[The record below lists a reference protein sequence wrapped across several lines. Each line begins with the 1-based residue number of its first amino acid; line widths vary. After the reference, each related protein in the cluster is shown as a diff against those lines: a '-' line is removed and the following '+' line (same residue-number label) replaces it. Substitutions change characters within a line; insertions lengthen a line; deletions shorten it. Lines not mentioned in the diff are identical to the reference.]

1 MNYQRVAPP
10 PPPLRRVKPWPLP
23 QHSKQRSIP
32 TCLPLYNINYTRTN
46 LTCHIFPICY
56 NFSFSFNIIYSA
68 IKFDIL
74 LYYYS
79 ILVCHRQDIYMYY
92 FRRKCKHF
100 SPVWLLKG
108 QKYLVYTS
116 NQLSRGFLNNKS
128 SYLTTLQLWYGSII
142 YQYSYGWL

>member
-1 MNYQRVAPP
+1 MNCQRVAPP
-10 PPPLRRVKPWPLP
+10 PPPLRRVEAWPLP
-23 QHSKQRSIP
+23 QHSKQRYIP
-32 TCLPLYNINYTRTN
+32 TCLPLYNSNYTRVIYSRFAI
-46 LTCHIFPICY
+46 IFP
-56 NFSFSFNIIYSA
+56 FLLIYSA

-116 NQLSRGFLNNKS
+116 IQLSRGFLHNKS